1 MCEICLKTAVKTPKR
16 RQLKNRLG
24 YLIISHGSK
33 TSSNLTV
40 EISEQLLSQGQIP
53 VQSQQ

>member
-1 MCEICLKTAVKTPKR
+1 MCEICLKTAIKTPKR

-40 EISEQLLSQGQIP
+40 EISEQLLSQEQIP